1 MLSCSHDTPHSF
13 SGATDTPACSQRAHK
28 SAGLV
33 DNFSPLRG
41 VFTAPPLVA
50 RPIWRALKVRPRL
63 DASPD
68 LLRGIPTWSKSRYVD
83 AVKAAYGRFYLLRCR
98 PLMSAGVSK
107 DSVVRV
113 AEAMASHA
121 DFRTGRSCRPSLK
134 RLVGMTHCSRRVV
147 QRARRVLEILGL
159 ARLVVRGRRRTLVE
173 SIASW
178 CCGVSSRGW
187 ASEYAL
193 TIPAEVMRLTCG
205 YVGGDTPPRRGHD
218 RRKGK
223 SLSHTHK
230 RVKKTRFPEG
240 MALAHEWARADSCP
254 IWVRREPWK
263 AARALQEA
271 AERSW
276 SVADLDRALRIKESE
291 SGLAATP
298 DNPGGYLRWLVRSF
312 DSPPEQQRRAEQRLE
327 RDRSLRES
335 QRIAAEVDWRHK
347 KKAPRSVAIAALKK
361 LRRRRRLPLR

>member
-1 MLSCSHDTPHSF
+1 MDEF
-13 SGATDTPACSQRAHK
+13 S
-28 SAGLV
+28 L
-33 DNFSPLRG
+33 LRG

-63 DASPD
+63 EADPEQ
-68 LLRGIPTWSKSRYVD
+68 LRGIPTWSKARYLD

-98 PLMSAGVSK
+98 PAMSAGISK

-121 DFRTGRSCRPSLK
+121 DFRTGRSCRPSLR
-134 RLVGMTHCSRRVV
+134 RLMKMTRCSRRVV

-173 SIASW
+173 SISSW
-178 CCGVSSRGW
+178 CCGDSSRGW

-193 TIPAEVMRLTCG
+193 TIPVEIMRLTRRA
-205 YVGGDTPPRRGHD
+205 VDGDTPPRRGHD

-223 SLSHTHK
+223 CLSHTRK
-230 RVKKTRFPEG
+230 RVKKSRFPEG
-240 MALAHEWARADSCP
+240 AALARNWARSDSCP

-263 AARALQEA
+263 VARALQEA
-271 AERSW
+271 AQRSW

-335 QRIAAEVDWRHK
+335 QRIAAEADWRHK
-347 KKAPRSVAIAALKK
+347 KKAPRSVAVASLEK